1 MTTYYVEDYEAL
13 TGKKIPAEVEAKVVE
28 APPATPKKASK
39 TQAETK

>member
-28 APPATPKKASK
+28 APPVPKKASK